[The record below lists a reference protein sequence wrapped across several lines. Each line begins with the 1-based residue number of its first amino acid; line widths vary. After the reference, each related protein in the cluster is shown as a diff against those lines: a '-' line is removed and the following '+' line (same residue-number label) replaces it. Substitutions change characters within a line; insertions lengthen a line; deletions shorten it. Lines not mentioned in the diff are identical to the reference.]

1 SARFFV
7 SHAKGAAVAPI
18 LRLDRISKNFA
29 GLAAL
34 KDVSF
39 EVEEGGLFGL
49 IGPNGAG
56 KTTLLSI
63 IAGSIQPTSGSIVFQ
78 GHEISGAK
86 SYHAV
91 RVGIARTHQI
101 PKPFRGLSVLENVE
115 VGLRFGRSKRS
126 ANEKKTAM
134 EFLERVALAHLYL
147 MPA

>member
-1 SARFFV
+1 M
-7 SHAKGAAVAPI
+7 API
-18 LRLDRISKNFA
+18 LKLDRLSKNFA
-29 GLAAL
+29 GLAAV

-86 SYHAV
+86 PYRAV
-91 RVGIARTHQI
+91 RAGIGRGTIMRGRIGFDPTAR
-101 PKPFRGLSVLENVE
+101 
-115 VGLRFGRSKRS
+115 
-126 ANEKKTAM
+126 EK
-134 EFLERVALAHLYL
+134 FD
-147 MPA
+147 